1 MDVATREYKDIQ
13 IENLRRVDVERYQL
27 DTIDVRLLSY
37 ISGVRDN
44 PEKHNLYEILAVLKF
59 FRLMDRYVFRA
70 SKVRRFAKL
79 YESLKFSGMDG
90 RRCYKLTPI
99 QYFQFAS
106 MLGFYKWERSRRV
119 RFAERQGYGE
129 AITSGARCAG

>member
-59 FRLMDRYVFRA
+59 FRLMDRYSA
-70 SKVRRFAKL
+70 L
-79 YESLKFSGMDG
+79 LK
-90 RRCYKLTPI
+90 
-99 QYFQFAS
+99 
-106 MLGFYKWERSRRV
+106 
-119 RFAERQGYGE
+119 
-129 AITSGARCAG
+129 

>member
-106 MLGFYKWERSRRV
+106 MLGFYKWEDVGDATGMEDEEIGISKK
-119 RFAERQGYGE
+119 
-129 AITSGARCAG
+129 